1 MNFKAKSPFADMIPP
16 ISEFPR
22 HPFQYIGI
30 CIDVLK
36 MTEEHE
42 SAQTAEKRRRRVEDV
57 AKRNEYRKA
66 HGLEPANSGWFGA
79 KTATAEVAEQ
89 TADTAGAASPA
100 TVVNSSEPESNA
112 STELTPEGKRKKFMG
127 IF

>member
-1 MNFKAKSPFADMIPP
+1 M
-16 ISEFPR
+16 
-22 HPFQYIGI
+22 GI
-30 CIDVLK
+30 CIDVMR

-66 HGLEPANSGWFGA
+66 HGLDSTTSGWFGA
-79 KTATAEVAEQ
+79 KAEVAEQ
-89 TADTAGAASPA
+89 TAETAAAASPT
-100 TVVNSSEPESNA
+100 TVINSSEPEPNA
-112 STELTPEGKRKKFMG
+112 IAEFTSDGKRKKFMG